1 MRDAWGTADTGH
13 AGSTPQH
20 VAAILRGARC
30 AAIVASTLLRS
41 AAAGS
46 RFAMQPTRR
55 LQVPEKAQSTLLA
68 LEIQDVNRRLGDA
81 EPSPRSF
88 WPREND

>member
-1 MRDAWGTADTGH
+1 MTDAWGISDTGR

-20 VAAILRGARC
+20 VAAILRGARQ
-30 AAIVASTLLRS
+30 AAVVGSTLLRS
-41 AAAGS
+41 AVAGS

-68 LEIQDVNRRLGDA
+68 LEIADVNRRLAEA
-81 EPSPRSF
+81 EPGPHTY
-88 WPREND
+88 WPAEKE

>member
-1 MRDAWGTADTGH
+1 MTEAWGISDTGR

-20 VAAILRGARC
+20 VAAILRGARQ
-30 AAIVASTLLRS
+30 AAIAGSTLLRS
-41 AAAGS
+41 AVAGS

-68 LEIQDVNRRLGDA
+68 LEISDVNRRLAEA
-81 EPSPRSF
+81 EPHPRGY
-88 WPREND
+88 WPRGNE